1 MVEDVNYFDS
11 QIMKKSHLPEDFYLS
26 LTEFLLHAKQ
36 QVVGISAEF
45 GLSSMQALTLLLT
58 GGEPRPMNSLCKL
71 YDCDASNITG
81 IVDGLEQKGLVS
93 RQPHPGDRRIKV
105 VQLEPAGE
113 KLRRTIARKLAV
125 QSDSLFNGLSA
136 REIEQLARLIQKIA
150 TATTPK
156 PYPAYHLSQRQSAV
170 L

>member
-1 MVEDVNYFDS
+1 MVEDVNYFDR
-11 QIMKKSHLPEDFYLS
+11 QIMKRSNLPGDFYLS

-81 IVDGLEQKGLVS
+81 IIDGLEQKGLVS

-113 KLRRTIARKLAV
+113 KLRRTIARKLAA
-125 QSDSLFNGLSA
+125 QSDSLFNGLSLH
-136 REIEQLARLIQKIA
+136 EIDQLARLIQKVA
-150 TATTPK
+150 SANQL
-156 PYPAYHLSQRQSAV
+156 PAYPTRKLVRV
-170 L
+170 